1 MRYFY
6 YIFIIILLSSCSF
19 DNKTGIWKND
29 SIVSEKPKNDFK
41 IFKTINSISSH
52 SQKVIPIDKKFKFKE
67 LNSEANYSWEDIYFS
82 KNNNFKNFKINGNF
96 ELTFKG
102 KKISS
107 KKIDNLLF
115 KNDYFIFTD
124 QSGNIIVFSKEL
136 NKVITKY
143 NFYKKRYKKIKKK
156 LNIII
161 ENNLLYVSDNLGY
174 LYAFDYTYNRIVW
187 AKNYKVPFRSNIK
200 IHNNKIITSNQNNT
214 LYFLNKKNGEKISEI
229 PTEETVL
236 KNQFINNLS
245 LDNDFS
251 FFINTFG
258 SLYAINNESMRIM
271 WFLNLSKSLDLNQK
285 TSFFSS
291 PIVSKANR
299 LVISTKEF
307 IYVISQQTGSIIH
320 KINISSNHKPVILD
334 DYIFIITS
342 DKFLTTIKIDEGKI
356 IYSYD
361 LNKKISDFL
370 NIKKKEAN
378 FKNLMIL
385 NSKLVVFL
393 ENSFILIFKINGE
406 LEQIRK
412 LPTKISSSAII
423 IDNSIL
429 YLDNK
434 NRLSAI
440 N

>member
-1 MRYFY
+1 M
-6 YIFIIILLSSCSF
+6 
-19 DNKTGIWKND
+19 
-29 SIVSEKPKNDFK
+29 
-41 IFKTINSISSH
+41 
-52 SQKVIPIDKKFKFKE
+52 
-67 LNSEANYSWEDIYFS
+67 
-82 KNNNFKNFKINGNF
+82 
-96 ELTFKG
+96 
-102 KKISS
+102 
-107 KKIDNLLF
+107 
-115 KNDYFIFTD
+115 
-124 QSGNIIVFSKEL
+124 
-136 NKVITKY
+136 
-143 NFYKKRYKKIKKK
+143 
-156 LNIII
+156 
-161 ENNLLYVSDNLGY
+161 
-174 LYAFDYTYNRIVW
+174 
-187 AKNYKVPFRSNIK
+187 
-200 IHNNKIITSNQNNT
+200 
-214 LYFLNKKNGEKISEI
+214 
-229 PTEETVL
+229 
-236 KNQFINNLS
+236 
-245 LDNDFS
+245 
-251 FFINTFG
+251 
-258 SLYAINNESMRIM
+258 
-271 WFLNLSKSLDLNQK
+271 
-285 TSFFSS
+285 
-291 PIVSKANR
+291 
-299 LVISTKEF
+299 
-307 IYVISQQTGSIIH
+307 ISQQTGSIIH

-342 DKFLTTIKIDEGKI
+342 DKFLTTINIDEGKI

>member
-1 MRYFY
+1 M
-6 YIFIIILLSSCSF
+6 
-19 DNKTGIWKND
+19 
-29 SIVSEKPKNDFK
+29 
-41 IFKTINSISSH
+41 
-52 SQKVIPIDKKFKFKE
+52 
-67 LNSEANYSWEDIYFS
+67 
-82 KNNNFKNFKINGNF
+82 
-96 ELTFKG
+96 
-102 KKISS
+102 
-107 KKIDNLLF
+107 
-115 KNDYFIFTD
+115 
-124 QSGNIIVFSKEL
+124 
-136 NKVITKY
+136 
-143 NFYKKRYKKIKKK
+143 
-156 LNIII
+156 
-161 ENNLLYVSDNLGY
+161 
-174 LYAFDYTYNRIVW
+174 
-187 AKNYKVPFRSNIK
+187 
-200 IHNNKIITSNQNNT
+200 
-214 LYFLNKKNGEKISEI
+214 
-229 PTEETVL
+229 
-236 KNQFINNLS
+236 
-245 LDNDFS
+245 
-251 FFINTFG
+251 
-258 SLYAINNESMRIM
+258 
-271 WFLNLSKSLDLNQK
+271 
-285 TSFFSS
+285 
-291 PIVSKANR
+291 
-299 LVISTKEF
+299 
-307 IYVISQQTGSIIH
+307 
-320 KINISSNHKPVILD
+320 D